1 MQDRGIMEEQIK
13 IINKAMQSLEK
24 TARNEIKKDED
35 KLLVASAL
43 MAVTRNLYVEAI
55 GADDTAQV
63 FASIADSFFLTE
75 EMITQY
81 KPTIHQEG
89 DMNLLKDLWG
99 HLKEWN
105 EWKMKDWIK
114 AGIVVIVVLVVLKVI
129 IVPGA

>member
-1 MQDRGIMEEQIK
+1 MDAQIK

-24 TARNEIKKDED
+24 TARSEIKKDED

-75 EMITQY
+75 EMIEQY
-81 KPTIHQEG
+81 KPTIH
-89 DMNLLKDLWG
+89 
-99 HLKEWN
+99 
-105 EWKMKDWIK
+105 
-114 AGIVVIVVLVVLKVI
+114 
-129 IVPGA
+129 

>member
-1 MQDRGIMEEQIK
+1 MDEQIK
-13 IINKAMQSLEK
+13 TINKAMQSLEK
-24 TARNEIKKDED
+24 TARGEIKKDED

-43 MAVTRNLYVEAI
+43 MAVTRNLYVETI

-75 EMITQY
+75 QMIKQY

-89 DMNLLKDLWG
+89 NMNLLKDLWG